1 MANELL
7 SDSSATPPDT
17 QSNMLSALL
26 LAGALFNPL
35 PAIYMPRREEPRVRD
50 FDEHYNLSIGRLLLC
65 RLALMFNQLVGKD
78 TEKAEKALHM
88 KWFKMYNDADFVLLR
103 NLTCTKCWTD
113 YRGPGPHVRSRA
125 VHHAMNTI
133 YDAMADEDPE
143 TFTQA
148 DLSRYCRLYYQVED
162 RHILENQNNPWCNGM
177 VGHGNRDPDDDAV
190 YDGDSDLEDADYENH
205 LPIVPPD
212 DKELARRIA
221 ENPQMEPGDDF
232 PGSFWDVDDIE
243 LQDGDWR
250 LSEEDAAGS

>member
-103 NLTCTKCWTD
+103 NVGLPLIIQDLPCLGLYFNFCTLLSGSLMFTHPVD
-113 YRGPGPHVRSRA
+113 MHQVLDRLPRPRPPRQISRCPSRHE
-125 VHHAMNTI
+125 HH
-133 YDAMADEDPE
+133 
-143 TFTQA
+143 
-148 DLSRYCRLYYQVED
+148 LRC
-162 RHILENQNNPWCNGM
+162 
-177 VGHGNRDPDDDAV
+177 HGR
-190 YDGDSDLEDADYENH
+190 
-205 LPIVPPD
+205 
-212 DKELARRIA
+212 
-221 ENPQMEPGDDF
+221 
-232 PGSFWDVDDIE
+232 
-243 LQDGDWR
+243 
-250 LSEEDAAGS
+250 